1 MSTPESIVVAGA
13 GLVGSLLSLMLAQRG
28 ERVTVIE
35 RRPDM
40 RTAAGGAGRSINLAV
55 STRGLHALR
64 QVGLEDSVL
73 AHAIPMHGRMIHSID
88 GGTAFQPY
96 GKDSSEFINSISR
109 AELNKT
115 LMTAAEATG
124 RVRFLFGRRFVDR
137 DAAGT
142 QVRVCA
148 EGDTDAMETL
158 PASLLLGAD
167 GAGSAVRAH
176 LMRRPG
182 VEHSEERLDY
192 GYKELTIPA
201 AAGGGFALEKNALH
215 IWPRGS
221 YMLIAL
227 PNFDGTFTCTL
238 FLPHTGDVSF
248 AALATPAAVDRFF
261 AESFPD
267 AFRLIPALSQE
278 FFAHP
283 TGHMVTVKCAPWH
296 VDDHTLLVGDAAH
309 AIVPF
314 FGQGMNCGFE
324 DCSLLMDGVDGGTPL
339 RDLVPRFGALRK
351 PHADAIADMA
361 VENFV
366 EMRDKVGNAA
376 FLMGKEVE
384 KRLQNA
390 FPGQFVSRYSMVT
403 FSRMPYRV
411 AFDAGVIADGIVREL
426 CADCT
431 DADSIDMTRA
441 RRLIEARLV
450 PFMAAHRDA
459 LNLWNRRA

>member
-1 MSTPESIVVAGA
+1 MSRPEDIVVAGA

-28 ERVTVIE
+28 ERVTMFE

-40 RTAAGGAGRSINLAV
+40 RTTAGGAGRSINLAV

-64 QVGLEDSVL
+64 QVGLEAAVL
-73 AHAIPMHGRMIHSID
+73 EHAIPMHGRMIHGVD
-88 GGTAFQPY
+88 GATAFQRY
-96 GKDSSEFINSISR
+96 GKDSSEFINSVSR
-109 AELNKT
+109 AELNKA
-115 LMTAAEATG
+115 LMTAAEVTG
-124 RVRFLFGRRFVDR
+124 RVRILFSHRFVDR
-137 DAAGT
+137 DVVGA
-142 QVRVCA
+142 RVQIST
-148 EGDTDAMETL
+148 EGDTPAVQTL
-158 PASLLLGAD
+158 PASLLFGTD

-176 LMRRPG
+176 LMREAG
-182 VEHSEERLDY
+182 AQQSEEILDY
-192 GYKELTIPA
+192 GYKELTMPA
-201 AAGGGFALEKNALH
+201 TAEGSFALAENALH
-215 IWPRGS
+215 IWPRGT

-238 FLPHTGDVSF
+238 FLPHTGEVSF
-248 AALATPAAVDRFF
+248 AALSTPDAVERFF
-261 AESFPD
+261 DESFPD
-267 AFRLIPALSQE
+267 ARRLIPNLCQD

-283 TGHMVTVKCAPWH
+283 TGHMVTVKCVPWH
-296 VDDHTLLVGDAAH
+296 IGDHTLLLGDAAH

-324 DCSLLMDGVDGGTPL
+324 DCSILMDGLDAGATL
-339 RDLVPRFGALRK
+339 RELVPRFGALRK

-376 FLMGKEVE
+376 FLKGKEVE

-390 FPGQFVSRYSMVT
+390 FPGRFLSRYSMVT
-403 FSRMPYRV
+403 FSRIPYRV
-411 AFDAGVIADGIVREL
+411 AFDAGVIADDIVREL
-426 CADCT
+426 CVDCR
-431 DADSIDMTRA
+431 DVESVDLIRA
-441 RRLIEARLV
+441 RRLIEARLE